1 MKAFFSRKSTR
12 LSRFFDPGA
21 WLVAVLIPHTV
32 FGSIIPLL
40 QSDPGS
46 TSFESASY
54 ALVNSAVLLAILLF
68 CEGTARARMTTVVGG
83 SVFAWILV
91 MSLFAES
98 GGLELSAELAPPFIY
113 RFSINVDLAPPMA
126 LWGFLTLSGLMH
138 WNDRQVVEEE

>member
-46 TSFESASY
+46 TASGSGD
-54 ALVNSAVLLAILLF
+54 APRGNAVSAVVVLASPD
-68 CEGTARARMTTVVGG
+68 G
-83 SVFAWILV
+83 
-91 MSLFAES
+91 
-98 GGLELSAELAPPFIY
+98 P
-113 RFSINVDLAPPMA
+113 
-126 LWGFLTLSGLMH
+126 
-138 WNDRQVVEEE
+138 